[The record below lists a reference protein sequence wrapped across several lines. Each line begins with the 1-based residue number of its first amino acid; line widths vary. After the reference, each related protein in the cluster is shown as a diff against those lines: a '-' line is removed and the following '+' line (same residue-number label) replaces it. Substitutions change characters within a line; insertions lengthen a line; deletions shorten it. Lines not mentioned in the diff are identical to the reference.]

1 MRIFTRDPQEKASE
15 ILKDAWLR
23 REKILS
29 EASKERS
36 KRAKKRIKKIK
47 ELKTTVRGLKK
58 KLKEL
63 EDKQRTLINELEFK
77 RVRISKLEA
86 EVRKKVEVIKN
97 LQIELQEKKALE
109 KENMG
114 LRRQIH
120 WIEKILS
127 RTKIQDIVEFL
138 SFVTRKLRKW
148 REKIEH
154 LEEEV
159 LSIRISQEQEIENE
173 MKELIERIKE
183 MKSFL
188 TIQE

>member
-29 EASKERS
+29 EALEERS
-36 KRAKKRIKKIK
+36 RRAKKRIKKIK

-63 EDKQRTLINELEFK
+63 ENKHQTLINELEFK
-77 RVRISKLEA
+77 RVRISKLEE
-86 EVRKKVEVIKN
+86 EVRKKVEEIKN

-114 LRRQIH
+114 LRRRIH

-138 SFVTRKLRKW
+138 SFVTRKLRRWK
-148 REKIEH
+148 EKIEH

-159 LSIRISQEQEIENE
+159 VSNRISQEQRIENE
-173 MKELIERIKE
+173 MEEVIERIEEIKT
-183 MKSFL
+183 FL